1 MRPANIVTAHA
12 DILAGYAAAAVNE
25 PAHLIQLL
33 VATTGLYGGG
43 VVFNDVFDAKLDSI
57 ERPERPIPS
66 GIVSLSDA
74 GWLGGLLL
82 MAGVTAATFCSP
94 LSGLVAL
101 ATAGSALLYD
111 SVGKHHSILGPL
123 NMGLCRGLNLLLG
136 LTAAGTL
143 PLAHMPVALV
153 TLCYIAG
160 ITSLSRGEV
169 SGGTQT
175 AAAISATW
183 LALALVVLVLLVSL
197 DGHYALYAAPFFA
210 LLLYRIGG
218 PFWRAFHSLG
228 APDIRSAVKAG
239 VLSLIVLDAGLA
251 ALFGGPFFGVAVL
264 LLYIPA
270 LALAK
275 LFAVT

>member
-1 MRPANIVTAHA
+1 MRPANIITAHA
-12 DILAGYAAAAVNE
+12 DIAAGYAAAGVTQ
-25 PAHLIQLL
+25 PVHLAQLL
-33 VATTGLYGGG
+33 IATTGLYGGG
-43 VVFNDVFDAKLDSI
+43 VVFNDVFDAKLSSI

-74 GWLGGLLL
+74 SWLGGLLL
-82 MAGVTAATFCSP
+82 TGGVTAPYSV
-94 LSGLVAL
+94 LRL
-101 ATAGSALLYD
+101 AAWLRLLPQAQRCFTIRP
-111 SVGKHHSILGPL
+111 GKHHSVLGPI

-136 LTAAGTL
+136 LSAAGTL
-143 PLAHMPVALV
+143 PVSHMPLALI

-183 LALALVVLVLLVSL
+183 LALALVVLVLLISL
-197 DGHYALYAAPFFA
+197 EGRYALYAAPFFV

-228 APDIRSAVKAG
+228 AQDIRSAVKAG

-251 ALFGGPFFGVAVL
+251 ALFGGPVFGVAVL

-275 LFAVT
+275 FFAVT